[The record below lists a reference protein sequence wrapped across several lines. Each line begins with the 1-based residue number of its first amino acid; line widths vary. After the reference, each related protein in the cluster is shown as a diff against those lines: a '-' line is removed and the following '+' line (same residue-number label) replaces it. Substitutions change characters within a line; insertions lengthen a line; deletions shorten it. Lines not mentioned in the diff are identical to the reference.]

1 MKATILITMFLLSAI
16 CSQGQT
22 PSQYDRLLLAKI
34 VVLENNDAIKTKQ
47 IDTLYGAMARLLYL
61 TNVMQKEIDSL
72 KSVSHKLT
80 FESPL
85 VADSIKN
92 YIKIDLA
99 ELKARLQ

>member
-1 MKATILITMFLLSAI
+1 MKLLLIILSVWAITIQA
-16 CSQGQT
+16 QT
-22 PSQYDRLLLAKI
+22 PSLYDKVLLGKI
-34 VVLENNDAIKTKQ
+34 TVLEKSDAIKTKQ
-47 IDTLYGAMARLLYL
+47 IDTLYGAMVRLLYL
-61 TNVMQKEIDSL
+61 SNVMQKEIDSL

-85 VADSIKN
+85 VADSLKN